1 MARVSSARWVSSKLV
16 LIAGAYI
23 VCAPIS
29 RGETVT
35 MKNGMTLEGSLAP
48 LLKIGGDP
56 LNPGADVQRIVLI
69 DNQLTRTFVGRNQ
82 VLKIDTPAPTSMERI
97 KVEQRVATH
106 GRPIGSVGPIL
117 RDDPFDEWGHRIFS
131 MMGPQGSVDIVQ
143 GITEITPT
151 WTKVEAIQGETSYIF
166 TQRIA
171 TSSIPRDQLSR
182 ILYKVIDPKNS
193 EQRLRVVRL

>member
-1 MARVSSARWVSSKLV
+1 
-16 LIAGAYI
+16 
-23 VCAPIS
+23 
-29 RGETVT
+29 
-35 MKNGMTLEGSLAP
+35 
-48 LLKIGGDP
+48 
-56 LNPGADVQRIVLI
+56 
-69 DNQLTRTFVGRNQ
+69 
-82 VLKIDTPAPTSMERI
+82 
-97 KVEQRVATH
+97 
-106 GRPIGSVGPIL
+106 
-117 RDDPFDEWGHRIFS
+117 

-193 EQRLRVVRL
+193 EQRLRVVRLYLQSERFPDARAELEQLLKDFPELAHLKEQVKTLHQLGAQRLLKEIDLRLDAGQYRLGIAMLEQFPADGVAGETLLKVREMLDEMAAFKAAGEKVLALMAQHYAALQDESDRQERS